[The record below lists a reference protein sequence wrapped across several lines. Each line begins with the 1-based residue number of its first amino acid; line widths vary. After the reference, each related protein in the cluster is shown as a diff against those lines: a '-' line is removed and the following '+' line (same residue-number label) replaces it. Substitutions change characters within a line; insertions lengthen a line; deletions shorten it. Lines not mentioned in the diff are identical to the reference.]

1 MAEIDENTKAFGY
14 ANTDADALYKA
25 ILVITDENFQN
36 DLIRVMEAK
45 VVGEERAF
53 FSGRVAAFNDLLRLF
68 QANRD
73 FMMKVREGK
82 QTNPAQNG

>member
-1 MAEIDENTKAFGY
+1 MSEIDDNTKSFGFT
-14 ANTDADALYKA
+14 NTDADALYKA
-25 ILVITDENFQN
+25 VLVITDEKFQN

-45 VVGEERAF
+45 TVGEERAF
-53 FSGRVAAFNDLLRLF
+53 YSGRVAAFNDLLRLF

-82 QTNPAQNG
+82 QTNPNQNG